1 MRALYTKLTAFICR
15 SSLRHPWLWLALTVV
30 ISLPAYYQL
39 QRIKVDTNLIR
50 LLPRTSRA
58 SVLTRDL
65 EKVVSDGGY
74 FTIMV
79 EGEDREVLLEAV
91 ASAAEEVSELEG
103 IESAQYT
110 WPVDFID
117 SYRFLLIPNDYLD
130 RIYEETVLWEAEVNP
145 FVDNLSD
152 DEGSGESV
160 GDREDREDLELSLS
174 RYANLNRYHESDDGR
189 TMGIFIRTLKGVT
202 SIGEI
207 KDLYLRLGEV
217 ASGLEKKYGVRAAI
231 AGSHR
236 NKLDE
241 YGLIMDD
248 LSRAGS
254 VAAVLILL
262 LLFLSFRSLA
272 AMGIVLFPLAV
283 GLLWAFAL
291 VPVTVGGFNLI
302 TAFLLVIMFGM
313 GVDYSIHLVKRFQRE
328 AGTLPLE
335 EALPETYRSTGSS
348 VLISGVTTALS
359 LSILAASDFR
369 GFSEFGIIGALS
381 IAMIL
386 VAMFAVLPAA
396 LVLGHRFRLTG
407 KATGKHVMVLMY
419 RKPATL
425 AMGGLVAAAAVIV
438 YGGLSFDYNFRN
450 LQFEKSSVP
459 GLREA
464 RAMQKKVYS
473 GSLSP
478 GAIYLAEDVEALDRM
493 TGRLK
498 DAKKEQGTTLGR
510 VRSIRDFT
518 PGEEDLEERLL
529 FLDDIRDQLSGRWV
543 SRIEDPD
550 RRKLVEEFN
559 AWNAPAAPPSLE
571 EIPEA
576 IRRPYQ
582 AKDGSGKFL
591 LSVHPAVDRKD
602 GRNAMAFTGELY
614 SIENPEGVTGPI
626 GETVVFAEI
635 IWIVTQEGP
644 WLTWLTLAG
653 VFLIILFYRR
663 SLKDTLWILLPLV
676 SGIVLGLG
684 ALTVLGLKLNFFNVV
699 VIPALL
705 GIGVDGGVHYYRR
718 WVELSGDTAETQR
731 ELFDPLSIAIW
742 TTMVGYAGMIFAQ
755 HPGIRSIGIFACLGL
770 FCVWLTTLF
779 LMPGLLD
786 LGRKAPESSGGKSR

>member
-1 MRALYTKLTAFICR
+1 MHALYSTLTAFICR
-15 SSLRHPWLWLALTVV
+15 SSLRRPFQWLALTVI
-30 ISLPAYYQL
+30 ISLPAFYQL
-39 QRIKVDTNLIR
+39 QQIKVDTNLIR

-65 EKVVSDGGY
+65 ERVVSDGGY
-74 FTIMV
+74 FTLMV
-79 EGEDREVLLEAV
+79 EGDNREVLLEAV
-91 ASAAEEVSELEG
+91 EAAAKEISEFGG

-110 WPVDFID
+110 WPVKFID
-117 SYRFLLIPNDYLD
+117 TYRFLLIPNDYLD
-130 RIYEETVLWEAEVNP
+130 RIYEETILWEAEVNP
-145 FVDNLSD
+145 FVEDLSD
-152 DEGSGESV
+152 DDGSGESV

-174 RYANLNRYHESDDGR
+174 RYANLRRYHESDDGR
-189 TMGIFIRTLKGVT
+189 TMGVFIRTLKGVT
-202 SIGEI
+202 SIGDI
-207 KDLYLRLGEV
+207 KVLYERLGEV

-262 LLFLSFRSLA
+262 LLFVSFRSLA
-272 AMGIVLFPLAV
+272 AMTVVLYPLAV

-291 VPVTVGGFNLI
+291 VPATVGDFNLI

-328 AGTLPLE
+328 AGKLPLE
-335 EALPETYRSTGSS
+335 EALIETYLSTGSS
-348 VLISGVTTALS
+348 VLISGLTTALS

-381 IAMIL
+381 ITMIL

-396 LVLGHRFRLTG
+396 LVLGHRFRMIR
-407 KATGKHVMVLMY
+407 KASEKHVMILMY

-425 AMGGLVAAAAVIV
+425 ALGGLMVAAAIIV
-438 YGGLSFDYNFRN
+438 YAGLSFDYNFRN

-478 GAIYLAEDVEALDRM
+478 GAVYLAEDVEALDRM
-493 TGRLK
+493 AVQLEE
-498 DAKKEQGTTLGR
+498 AKREQGTTLGR

-518 PGEEDLEERLL
+518 PGEKELKERLL

-550 RRKLVEEFN
+550 RRKLVEEFRT
-559 AWNAPAAPPSLE
+559 WKVPVTPPSLD
-571 EIPEA
+571 EIPAA

-614 SIENPEGVTGPI
+614 SIENPEGMTGPI

-653 VFLIILFYRR
+653 VFLIVLFYRR

-676 SGIVLGLG
+676 GGVVLGLG

-718 WVELSGDTAETQR
+718 WRELSCDTAETQR
-731 ELFDPLSIAIW
+731 ELFDPLSIAVW
-742 TTMVGYAGMIFAQ
+742 TTMVGYAGMIFAK

-786 LGRKAPESSGGKSR
+786 HRRKGPESSGGGSQ